1 MTVGPRDPIKP
12 FLDSQGFLVLD
23 GGLATELETRGRYLD
38 DELWSAILLIQEP
51 DLIRQLHLDYLSA
64 GADCV
69 VSASYQ
75 ATVTGLM
82 RKGQSETQATELLR
96 RSVRLALE
104 ARDSFWSAPVNREG
118 RIRPIVGASVGPY
131 GAYLADGS
139 EYTGD
144 YDLDQDRLYE
154 FHRDRWHLL
163 ASCGAD
169 IMSCET
175 IPSRSE
181 ALALA
186 NLMVETPAMPAWM
199 SFSLRDAR
207 QLSDGCS
214 LAETVEEVAAVAQVL
229 AVGVNCIAPGI
240 VAEAIKQVGSATRK
254 PILAYPNSGEQW
266 DARLRSWEPIATP
279 VDFAAVSHEWYELGA
294 RCIGGCCRTG
304 PEHIR
309 RIRASLSD
317 QTPRN

>member
-1 MTVGPRDPIKP
+1 MTDRTSDPIQP

-23 GGLATELETRGRYLD
+23 GGLATELEARGRYLD
-38 DELWSAILLIQEP
+38 DELWSAILLIEEP
-51 DLIRQLHLDYLSA
+51 DLIRQLHLDYLAA

-82 RKGQSETQATELLR
+82 RKAQSETQATELLR

-104 ARDSFWSAPVNREG
+104 ARDSFWSVPANRAG

-144 YDLDQDRLYE
+144 YDVDREKLYE

-169 IMSCET
+169 IMACET
-175 IPSRSE
+175 IPSRLE
-181 ALALA
+181 ALVLA
-186 NLMVETPAMPAWM
+186 SLMAETPAVPAWI
-199 SFSLRDAR
+199 SFSLSDAR

-214 LAETVEEVAAVAQVL
+214 LAQTVNEVAAVDQLV
-229 AVGVNCIAPGI
+229 AVGVNCVAPGM
-240 VAEAIKQVGSATRK
+240 VAGAIRQVASVTKK
-254 PILAYPNSGEQW
+254 PIMAYPNSGEQW
-266 DARLRSWEPIATP
+266 DARVRSWQRIATP
-279 VDFAAVSHEWYELGA
+279 VDFAAISHEWYQLGA

-309 RIRASLSD
+309 RIRATLSN
-317 QTPRN
+317 QTPKT